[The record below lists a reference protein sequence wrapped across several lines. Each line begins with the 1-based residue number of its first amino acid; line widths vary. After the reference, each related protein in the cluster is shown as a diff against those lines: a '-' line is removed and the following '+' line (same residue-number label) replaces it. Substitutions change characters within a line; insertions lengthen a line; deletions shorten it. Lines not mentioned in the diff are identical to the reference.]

1 MTPKKPDRKIPK
13 TMEPFFQE
21 YDFDS
26 LNLQSDREL
35 IISRTL
41 ESGTKKELTWLFKTY
56 STQEIIKFIQERGYR
71 ALSVQAFNFWC
82 VVLEIKQ
89 YNKPVW
95 LKDKKVFWRF

>member
-1 MTPKKPDRKIPK
+1 MTSKKPDRKIPK

-35 IISRTL
+35 IIGRTL
-41 ESGTKKELTWLFKTY
+41 EFGTKKVLTWLFKTY
-56 STQEIIKFIQERGYR
+56 STQEIIKFVQKRGYR
-71 ALSVQAFNFWC
+71 ALSARSFNYWC

-89 YNKPVW
+89 YSKPSW
-95 LKDKKVFWRF
+95 LKDKKVLWKF